1 MRRILLTIGISVLLI
16 VGLTA
21 CGSDEKSEDAPVIG
35 TCTITVE
42 EFCEEKEM
50 DLHEGDT
57 VYDIL
62 LATGAEIADSDTG
75 TGKAIES
82 INGLENGSRGDM
94 SGWMY
99 TVNGK
104 SPMDYSDKF
113 EVSDGDSIVWEFAEN
128 M

>member
-16 VGLTA
+16 VGFTA

-62 LATGAEIADSDTG
+62 QATGAEIVDSDTG

-113 EVSDGDSIVWEFAEN
+113 EVSDGDSIVWEFAED